1 MRDGATKQMMMK
13 PKIRAEWTMKLI
25 HLSMKKVVAEVFTST
40 RKIDPGHKRP
50 IASDRDLQTHRC
62 SIIMLNIQKTRIWN
76 T

>member
-50 IASDRDLQTHRC
+50 MASDRALQTVKHIVVP
-62 SIIMLNIQKTRIWN
+62 S
-76 T
+76 